1 MVMQSMQ
8 LTVFQ
13 VFQQG
18 TEPFTS
24 SGQTKYTVSSYSA
37 NVNM

>member
-8 LTVFQ
+8 LTVLQ

-24 SGQTKYTVSSYSA
+24 SGLTKYTVSSYSA

>member
-8 LTVFQ
+8 LTVSQ
-13 VFQQG
+13 VLQQG